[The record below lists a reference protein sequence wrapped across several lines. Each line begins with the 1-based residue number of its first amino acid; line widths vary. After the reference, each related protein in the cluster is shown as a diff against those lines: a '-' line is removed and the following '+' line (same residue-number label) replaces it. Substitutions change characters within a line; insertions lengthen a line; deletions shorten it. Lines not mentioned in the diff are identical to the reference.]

1 MNNQTFNIHWR
12 LIEDF
17 PAKSGEYL
25 ICYKLRD
32 GSYGDLDWLY
42 YSAKEGWDDTGIPE
56 FPSFWTEIPL
66 PRE

>member
-17 PAKSGEYL
+17 PVNAGEYL

-32 GSYGDLDWLY
+32 GSYGDLDWLF
-42 YSAKEGWDDTGIPE
+42 YSPKGGWEDTDTPE
-56 FPSFWTEIPL
+56 FPAFWTDIPL
-66 PRE
+66 PR